1 MKYGLIGEHLGHSF
15 SKVIHEML
23 SDNLYELREIAR
35 DELDC
40 FMRSGDFSG
49 INVTIPYKE
58 SVIPYLNGIDE
69 GAKKI
74 GAVNAIVNRGGMLYG
89 YNTDFYGMRALILH
103 AGIEVDGK
111 KAAILGS
118 GGTSR
123 TATAVLNSLG
133 AKEILRVSRSGRDG
147 SLTYEELYEKHSDTE
162 IIVNT
167 TPLGMFPDIDTVAID
182 ISGFD
187 KLSGV
192 VDAVYNPLRT
202 RLVLDAGER
211 GITAVGGLYMLVAQ
225 AVRASEIFLDKKY
238 DNDVIDKIYH
248 KIKSDKEN
256 IVLIGM
262 PASGKSTVGKIL
274 AKKTGRILVDT
285 DELIVKKA
293 GIEIK
298 EIFARFGE
306 AKFREIESEVI
317 REISGNGALI
327 IATGGGAIL
336 RCENVRDL
344 KKNGRLYFIDRP
356 LEKLIPTES
365 RPLSSDREAIKRRY
379 DERYDIYCSVCD
391 ERIDADC
398 EADSVADKILENF

>member
-40 FMRSGDFSG
+40 FMRSADFSG

-69 GAKKI
+69 GAKEI
-74 GAVNAIVNRGGMLYG
+74 GAVNTVVNRGGMLYG

-182 ISGFD
+182 ISKFD
-187 KLSGV
+187 RLSGV

-202 RLVLDAGER
+202 RLVLDAGVR

-238 DNDVIDKIYH
+238 DNDVIDKVYR

-262 PASGKSTVGKIL
+262 PASGKSTVGKII
-274 AKKTGRILVDT
+274 AKKTGRMLVDT
-285 DELIVKKA
+285 DELIVQKA
-293 GIEIK
+293 GMEIK

-317 REISGNGALI
+317 REISGSSALI

-336 RCENVRDL
+336 RNENVRNL

-391 ERIDADC
+391 EKIDANC
-398 EADSVADKILENF
+398 EADTVADKILENF